1 MRKVMV
7 LMACLWSTASLAWA
21 QDPTKVDAKHYK
33 VEFENA
39 QVRVLRVVYGPGE
52 KSPMHEHPGHVFVF
66 LTDGQ
71 FTFAM
76 QDGKSQDL
84 GASKAGQTGWAEKV
98 IHAPQNVGSKPA
110 ELLLVEVKRSGAA
123 KK

>member
-1 MRKVMV
+1 MRNVMA
-7 LMACLWSTASLAWA
+7 LMACLLSTASLAWA

-33 VEFENA
+33 VELENA

-66 LTDGQ
+66 LSDGQ

-76 QDGKSQDL
+76 PDGKTQDL

-98 IHAPQNVGSKPA
+98 THAPQNVGNKPA
-110 ELLLVEVKRSGAA
+110 ELLLVEVKGSGAA

>member
-1 MRKVMV
+1 MRNVMA
-7 LMACLWSTASLAWA
+7 LTACLLSTASLAWA

-33 VEFENA
+33 IEFENA

-66 LTDGQ
+66 LSDGQ

-76 QDGKSQDL
+76 PDGKTQDL

-98 IHAPQNVGSKPA
+98 THAPQNVGSKPA
-110 ELLLVEVKRSGAA
+110 ELLLVEVKDSVAA